1 MKSKDNIHRFL
12 ASLKEQDASFEWKEE
27 AIAAEYRTNE
37 GGGTSLILSIL
48 SILGGILATLAF
60 LGFVFMTGLYESVAG
75 QIMLGIAL
83 IVFGIWLSRQY
94 GRVFLDT
101 LSVTGFISGLI
112 LLAIGLGSYHLD
124 LNSSFIS
131 MIAIVVS
138 LIAIGLAQTRVL
150 TFICV
155 LIINGCILQ
164 LILSNSVYG
173 ILDIFTAGMAVLVTL
188 AYLNEAKI
196 IAAGPLPATLYS
208 PVSIGL
214 VLSFVSCFAFFGMQ
228 RYTGIGLLNGWIPS
242 IVNIAVI
249 LYVVYRLLYTLEL
262 TKFRYAILVVTAL
275 VLLPVVLAPAIT
287 GSLLVLLLGF
297 YVNHKTTFV
306 LGILSF
312 IYFVIQ
318 YYYDLELT
326 LLVKSIVMFG
336 SGILFLLLYFF
347 TSKKLAA
354 DEKI

>member
-1 MKSKDNIHRFL
+1 MKSKDNTNRFL
-12 ASLKEQDASFEWKEE
+12 ESLKEQDPSFEWKEE

-37 GGGTSLILSIL
+37 GGGTSLILSVL

-60 LGFVFMTGLYESVAG
+60 LGFVFMAGLYKSVAG
-75 QIMLGIAL
+75 QIAL
-83 IVFGIWLSRQY
+83 SMTLIGFGIWLSRQY

-101 LSVTGFISGLI
+101 LSVTGFISGLM
-112 LLAIGLGSYHLD
+112 LLVMALVSYELD
-124 LNSSFIS
+124 LSSSFVSVIT
-131 MIAIVVS
+131 IVVS
-138 LIAIGLAQTRVL
+138 LIAIALAQTRVL

-155 LIINGCILQ
+155 LIINGCMLQ
-164 LILSNSVYG
+164 LILSNFAYG

-188 AYLNEAKI
+188 VYVNEAKI
-196 IAAGPLPATLYS
+196 IAAGPLPASLYS

-214 VLSFVSCFAFFGMQ
+214 ALSFVSCFAFFGLQ
-228 RYTGIGLLNGWIPS
+228 RYTGISLSNGWIPS
-242 IVNIAVI
+242 IVIIVAI
-249 LYVVYRLLYTLEL
+249 LYVVYRVLYTLHA
-262 TKFRYAILVVTAL
+262 TKFRYAILVAVAL
-275 VLLPVVLAPAIT
+275 VLLPAAFAPAIT

-326 LLVKSIVMFG
+326 LLVKSIVMFA

-347 TSKKLAA
+347 TNKKLAA